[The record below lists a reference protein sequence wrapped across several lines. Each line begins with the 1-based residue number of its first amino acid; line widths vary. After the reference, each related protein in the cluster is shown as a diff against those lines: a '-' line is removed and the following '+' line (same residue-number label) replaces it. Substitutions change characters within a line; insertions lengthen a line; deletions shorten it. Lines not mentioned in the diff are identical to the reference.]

1 MPSKGKEGT
10 STRSTKKSER
20 ASAVAENY
28 LLSMYGFW
36 EDHKK
41 PTLAVLAES
50 LKRMPESEGLG
61 TSLPSVTGMV
71 RRMQKEN
78 LLEVNSQKEILLTRE
93 GFRRAE
99 DITKRHRLAEL
110 MVVDLFDIGL
120 PRAHLEAH
128 RLEHAISSELMQN
141 IIKRL
146 GDPALSPFGR
156 PIPGL
161 FDAKNAPEVV
171 SLERTTEGSTYLIQ
185 RIPEDNEDL
194 VQFLVD
200 ADILPGNTV
209 TIEEVATYRGVITI
223 ASNKTTTSIGFE
235 PASQVWVTDVTIA
248 G

>member
-1 MPSKGKEGT
+1 MSSQGKART

-20 ASAVAENY
+20 ASSVAENY

-36 EDHKK
+36 EDNKK

-71 RRMQKEN
+71 RRMQKEK
-78 LLEVNSQKEILLTRE
+78 LLEVNTQKEILLTRE

-110 MVVDLFDIGL
+110 MVVDLFDISL

-128 RLEHAISSELMQN
+128 RLEHAISSELMQK
-141 IIKRL
+141 IINRL
-146 GDPALSPFGR
+146 DSPALSPFGR

-161 FDAKNAPEVV
+161 FDNKNVPDVI
-171 SLERTTEGSTYLIQ
+171 SLEQTTEGSTYLVQ

-194 VQFLVD
+194 VRFLVD

-209 TIEEVATYRGVITI
+209 AIEEVATYRGVITI
-223 ASNKTTTSIGFE
+223 TSNKTTTSIGFE

>member
-1 MPSKGKEGT
+1 MPSQGNKRA
-10 STRSTKKSER
+10 STRTTKKTER
-20 ASAVAENY
+20 SSSVAENY

-36 EDHKK
+36 EDNKK

-71 RRMQKEN
+71 RRMEKEN

-93 GFRRAE
+93 GFSRAE

-110 MVVDLFDIGL
+110 MVVDLFEIGL

-146 GDPALSPFGR
+146 GNPVISPFGR

-161 FDAKNAPEVV
+161 FDNKNVPKVI
-171 SLERTTEGSTYLIQ
+171 SLEQTTQGSTYLIH
-185 RIPEDNEDL
+185 RIPEDNEEL

-200 ADILPGNTV
+200 ADILPGNTIM
-209 TIEEVATYRGVITI
+209 IEEVATYRGVITI
-223 ASNKTTTSIGFE
+223 ESSKITTSIGFE
-235 PASQVWVTDVTIA
+235 PASQVWVTDVTIV

>member
-1 MPSKGKEGT
+1 
-10 STRSTKKSER
+10 
-20 ASAVAENY
+20 
-28 LLSMYGFW
+28 
-36 EDHKK
+36 
-41 PTLAVLAES
+41 
-50 LKRMPESEGLG
+50 
-61 TSLPSVTGMV
+61 
-71 RRMQKEN
+71 
-78 LLEVNSQKEILLTRE
+78 
-93 GFRRAE
+93 
-99 DITKRHRLAEL
+99 
-110 MVVDLFDIGL
+110 
-120 PRAHLEAH
+120 
-128 RLEHAISSELMQN
+128 MQN